1 MLRLINDSLIGNLV
15 LQKLVKL
22 GNISLGTNSHY

>member
-1 MLRLINDSLIGNLV
+1 MLTSNSLIGNLV